1 MDLHSVF
8 FFCASLISMHNRC
21 EVLGQNFTFSINMT
35 TLEWTFQGRNVNTL
49 CFRWVYFLFWKI
61 FFICITFVVSF
72 CYKKKTEPNSEIV
85 HWSALKFL
93 VFKCAKN
100 IVNTTL
106 KLDRFS
112 ITWRMERGMCFF
124 VHNNIRFQFVE
135 DQQLHPKC
143 KYQTHIFYS

>member
-1 MDLHSVF
+1 MR
-8 FFCASLISMHNRC
+8 SLRSKFYILNKYDDFRVNISRSKNTHIQKWIWFLN
-21 EVLGQNFTFSINMT
+21 G
-35 TLEWTFQGRNVNTL
+35 WNVNIHCVFDEYIF
-49 CFRWVYFLFWKI
+49 CFEKYFSFALHLLFLSV
-61 FFICITFVVSF
+61 T
-72 CYKKKTEPNSEIV
+72 KKTEPNSEIV

-93 VFKCAKN
+93 IFNCAKN

-106 KLDRFS
+106 KLERFS

-143 KYQTHIFYS
+143 KYQTHIFFS